1 MRATHIGQYRTELV
15 RCCLKKGAGFMDKDY
30 ENKLNAEIEKRI
42 EEMESADY
50 EFPQRFNRT
59 DWFVLAVVC
68 AVSLAV
74 IIMGAWL

>member
-1 MRATHIGQYRTELV
+1 
-15 RCCLKKGAGFMDKDY
+15 MDKDY

-42 EEMESADY
+42 EEMESDDY